1 MRTAAVM
8 YHIALY
14 SLFQALVEMSFRP
27 GSFICEQ
34 GKPGNSFYIITQGT
48 CSVAVHDP
56 NTPSQQ
62 REVSYLAITIVLTAQ
77 LLVL

>member
-1 MRTAAVM
+1 MFTTTAINQC
-8 YHIALY
+8 IALY
-14 SLFQALVEMSFRP
+14 SLLSQALVEMSFRP

-62 REVSYLAITIVLTAQ
+62 REVSHLATTGLP
-77 LLVL
+77 